1 MNSKIFMSLFV
12 DIFEHNSFKL
22 EDFLIDEISYFWKLE
37 DDCNTHKK
45 IFLIVL
51 GIVVCSIVMMFFEKK
66 DGCANIW
73 LYLQVWRKNFFL

>member
-1 MNSKIFMSLFV
+1 MNIEFHIIKLLKKDEYEVIKMNSKIFMLLFV
-12 DIFEHNSFKL
+12 DIFEHNFFSNF

-51 GIVVCSIVMMFFEKK
+51 LIV
-66 DGCANIW
+66 
-73 LYLQVWRKNFFL
+73 